1 MTPSEQLKIVVVGH
15 VDHGKSTL
23 VGRLIHDSGSLPE
36 GKLEHLQRVAER
48 RGVPFEWANL
58 MDALQAERDQNITI
72 DTTQIW
78 FRSQKREY
86 VLIDA
91 PGHKEFLKNM
101 VTGAAS
107 AEAALL
113 LVDAKEGVQEQSRRH
128 GYLLHLL
135 GIQQVAV
142 LINKMDL
149 LDNAQERFELLEKEY
164 RKFLSS
170 LGIKPRYFIPISAKL
185 GHNIVQR
192 AEAMP
197 WFSGPTL
204 MEALDAFKIVPPAL
218 DKPLRFVVQDV
229 YRFDERRIVAG
240 RLESGT
246 VKVGDRL
253 LFSPGGRVSTVKAI
267 ERWNSPPPSQAA
279 AGESVGLTLSEQI
292 FIERGTIGS
301 TEQAPP
307 FELARLKVR
316 LFWLGREPFRKGRA
330 YKLKLATQEVLCE
343 IESIDKIIDASTLDP
358 IHHSDGEYVARHEVA
373 ELTLHTK
380 SPIAFDLHDAIAP
393 TGRFVIVDRFEVAGG
408 GIVVDDKYPHRTA
421 DSLHKST
428 NIFWSDAEI
437 TAQERTLRNGHP
449 GAVVWLTGLTASG
462 KSTIAAELERAL
474 FRAGRQVYALDG
486 DKVRHGLSS
495 DLAFSPLERKENI
508 RRLAE
513 VASLFAEAGLIVIVA
528 SISPYRADRE
538 HARSLVASGRFVEV
552 YLNAPLEICERRD
565 PKGLYAKARTGEIAD
580 FTGVSAPYEP
590 PLHPDLE
597 LKTDTTPLPD
607 CVSAIVKHLNRTR

>member
-1 MTPSEQLKIVVVGH
+1 MIPSEQLKIVVVGH

-36 GKLEHLQRVAER
+36 GKLEHLQQVAER

-58 MDALQAERDQNITI
+58 MDALQSERDQNITI
-72 DTTQIW
+72 DTAQIW

-101 VTGAAS
+101 ITGAAS
-107 AEAALL
+107 AQAALL

-149 LDNAQERFELLEKEY
+149 IEHSQERFELIEKEY

-170 LGIKPRYFIPISAKL
+170 LGIKPRYFIPISAKH
-185 GHNIVQR
+185 GEGIVQR
-192 AEAMP
+192 AVSMP
-197 WFSGPTL
+197 WYTGPTV
-204 MEALDAFKIVPPAL
+204 MDALDSFKLVPPAL

-240 RLESGT
+240 RLEAGS
-246 VKVGDRL
+246 VKVGDRI
-253 LFSPGGRVSTVKAI
+253 LFSPGGRISSVKTI
-267 ERWNSPPPSQAA
+267 ERWNSATVGQAA
-279 AGESVGLTLSEQI
+279 AGESVGLTLTEQV
-292 FIERGTIGS
+292 FVERGSIGS
-301 TEQAPP
+301 AEQTPP

-330 YKLKLATQEVLCE
+330 YKIKLATQEALCE
-343 IESIDKIIDASTLDP
+343 IDSIEKVIDASTLDP
-358 IHHSDGEYVARHEVA
+358 IVHPDGEYVGRHEVA

-380 SPIAFDLHDAIAP
+380 RPIAFDLHDEIAA

-408 GIVVDDKYPHRTA
+408 GIIVDDKYPHRTA

-437 TAQERTLRNGHP
+437 TPRERSFRNGHP

-462 KSTIAAELERAL
+462 KSTLSGALERAL
-474 FRAGRQVYALDG
+474 FRSGKQVYALDG

-495 DLAFSPLERKENI
+495 DLAFSPLERKENV

-513 VASLFAEAGLIVIVA
+513 VASLFADAGLIVVVA
-528 SISPYRADRE
+528 SISPYRADRD
-538 HARSLVASGRFVEV
+538 HARALVPAGQFVEV
-552 YLNAPLEICERRD
+552 YLNAPLEVCERRD
-565 PKGLYAKARTGEIAD
+565 PKGLYAKARAGDIAD
-580 FTGVSAPYEP
+580 FTGVSAPYEA

-597 LKTDTTPLPD
+597 LNTADTSPEE
-607 CVSAIVKHLNRTR
+607 CVAAILKHLERIR